1 MKRFCSKLVM
11 SIWGKIIGG
20 ATGFAFGGPIGAL
33 VGGIA
38 GHAVDKIHPKSKLPE
53 EKALKQI
60 GFTIGVVVL
69 SAKMAKADG
78 KVTKEEIIAFRK
90 KVDVPIDEIKNVGRL
105 WDQAKQTIDG
115 FEIYAKQ
122 IADLLGKKSPVL
134 EELLNLLLFIA
145 KADGI
150 ISPEEISY
158 LRKVSIIFG
167 FLENDFDR
175 IYSSNMGNYINPYQV
190 LGVSEHTPIKK
201 IKSRWKILAINHH
214 PDRLIAKG
222 MPEDFIEKSTSRLQ
236 EINNA
241 WDIIQKEKIR

>member
-1 MKRFCSKLVM
+1 M
-11 SIWGKIIGG
+11 SIWGKIIGS
-20 ATGFAFGGPIGAL
+20 ATGFALGGPIGAL

-38 GHAVDKIHPKSKLPE
+38 GHAVDKIHPKDKLPE

-60 GFTIGVVVL
+60 GFTIGVIVL

-90 KVDVPIDEIKNVGRL
+90 KVNVPINEIKNVGRL
-105 WDQAKQTIDG
+105 WDQARQTIDG
-115 FEIYAKQ
+115 FEIYAQQ
-122 IADLLGKKSPVL
+122 IANLLGKKSPVL

-158 LRKVSIIFG
+158 LKKVSIIFG
-167 FLENDFDR
+167 FLENDFKR
-175 IYSSNMGNYINPYQV
+175 IYSLNMGDHMNPYQV
-190 LGVSEHTPIKK
+190 LGVSEDTSIKNIK
-201 IKSRWKILAINHH
+201 IKWKILAINHH

-222 MPEDFIEKSTSRLQ
+222 MPEDFIEKSTARLQ

-241 WDIIQKEKIR
+241 WDIIQKTN

>member
-1 MKRFCSKLVM
+1 M
-11 SIWGKIIGG
+11 SIWGKIIGS

-38 GHAVDKIHPKSKLPE
+38 GHAVDKIHPKEKLPE

-60 GFTIGVVVL
+60 GFTIGVIVL

-90 KVDVPIDEIKNVGRL
+90 KVNIPINEIKNVGRL
-105 WDQAKQTIDG
+105 WDQARQTIDG
-115 FEIYAKQ
+115 FEIYAQQ
-122 IADLLGKKSPVL
+122 IANLLGKKSPVL

-158 LRKVSIIFG
+158 LKKVSIIFG
-167 FLENDFDR
+167 FLENDFER
-175 IYSSNMGNYINPYQV
+175 IYSSNMGNHMNPYP
-190 LGVSEHTPIKK
+190 SFRSIRRHPIKNIK
-201 IKSRWKILAINHH
+201 IKWKILAINHH

-222 MPEDFIEKSTSRLQ
+222 MPEDFIEKSTARLQ

-241 WDIIQKEKIR
+241 WDIIQKKN

>member
-1 MKRFCSKLVM
+1 M
-11 SIWGKIIGG
+11 SIWGKIIGS

-38 GHAVDKIHPKSKLPE
+38 GHAVDKIHPKDKLPE

-60 GFTIGVVVL
+60 GFTIGVIVL

-90 KVDVPIDEIKNVGRL
+90 KVNVPINEIKNVGRL

-122 IADLLGKKSPVL
+122 IANLLGKKSPVL

-158 LRKVSIIFG
+158 LKKVSIIFG
-167 FLENDFDR
+167 FLENDFER
-175 IYSSNMGNYINPYQV
+175 IYSSNMGNHINPYQV
-190 LGVSEHTPIKK
+190 LGVSENTPIKNIK
-201 IKSRWKILAINHH
+201 IKWKILALNHH
-214 PDRLIAKG
+214 PDRLIARG
-222 MPEDFIEKSTSRLQ
+222 MPEDFIAKSTARLQ

-241 WDIIQKEKIR
+241 WDIIHKKN